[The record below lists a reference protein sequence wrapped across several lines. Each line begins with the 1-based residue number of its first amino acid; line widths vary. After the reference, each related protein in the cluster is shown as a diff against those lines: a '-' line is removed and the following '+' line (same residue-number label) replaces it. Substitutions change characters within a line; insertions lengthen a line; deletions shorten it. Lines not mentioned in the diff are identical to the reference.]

1 MLRKTM
7 IALFAAASVAM
18 LVPDAA
24 SARGGFGGGGG
35 FRGGGGFHGGGG
47 GFRGGAIGIGGG
59 GFRAAAIG
67 GGGFRSAAIGGGGFR
82 AAALPVAAG
91 FRGGSFA
98 GYRGGFHHGFRHR
111 GFPIAAAALVG
122 AGLGYGAYGYYNG
135 YDDAYPY
142 YANYGYDNGYYYGDG
157 GCYVVQQRVLT
168 PYGWII
174 QPVQVC
180 N

>member
-1 MLRKTM
+1 VMLHKTM

-18 LVPDAA
+18 LVPDKA
-24 SARGGFGGGGG
+24 SARGGFGGGG
-35 FRGGGGFHGGGG
+35 FRGGGGFHGGGFHGG

-67 GGGFRSAAIGGGGFR
+67 GGFRT
-82 AAALPVAAG
+82 AALPVAAG
-91 FRGGSFA
+91 FRGGNFA
-98 GYRGGFHHGFRHR
+98 GYRGGYHHGFRHR
-111 GFPIAAAALVG
+111 GFPLAAAAVVG
-122 AGLGYGAYGYYNG
+122 AGLGYGLYGPYGYYNG
-135 YDDAYPY
+135 YDDGYPY
-142 YANYGYDNGYYYGDG
+142 YANYGYDYGDG

-168 PYGWII
+168 PYGWRL

>member
-18 LVPDAA
+18 LVPDTA

-35 FRGGGGFHGGGG
+35 FRGGGGFHGGG
-47 GFRGGAIGIGGG
+47 FRGGGIGIGGG

-67 GGGFRSAAIGGGGFR
+67 GGFR
-82 AAALPVAAG
+82 AAGPPVAA

-98 GYRGGFHHGFRHR
+98 VNSFRGSGFRPGFRHR
-111 GFPIAAAALVG
+111 GFPLAAAAVVG
-122 AGLGYGAYGYYNG
+122 AGLGYGLYGPYGYYSG
-135 YDDAYPY
+135 YDDGNPY
-142 YANYGYDNGYYYGDG
+142 YANDGYDNGYYYGDG
-157 GCYVVQQRVLT
+157 GCYVVQQRVMT
-168 PYGWII
+168 PYGWSL

>member
-7 IALFAAASVAM
+7 IALCAAASVAA
-18 LVPDAA
+18 LAPDTA
-24 SARGGFGGGGG
+24 SARGGF
-35 FRGGGGFHGGGG
+35 
-47 GFRGGAIGIGGG
+47 
-59 GFRAAAIG
+59 
-67 GGGFRSAAIGGGGFR
+67 GGGGFR

-91 FRGGSFA
+91 FRGGNFA

-111 GFPIAAAALVG
+111 GFPIAAAAVVG
-122 AGLGYGAYGYYNG
+122 AGLGYGLYGPYGYYSG
-135 YDDAYPY
+135 YDDPYPY

>member
-7 IALFAAASVAM
+7 IALFAAASVAALM
-18 LVPDAA
+18 PEAV

-35 FRGGGGFHGGGG
+35 FRGGGGFHGGGFGGG

-67 GGGFRSAAIGGGGFR
+67 GGGFRSAAIGGGVR

-91 FRGGSFA
+91 FRGGSSFT

-111 GFPIAAAALVG
+111 GFPIAATALVG
-122 AGLGYGAYGYYNG
+122 AGAYGYYSG

-142 YANYGYDNGYYYGDG
+142 YANYGYDDGYDYGDG
-157 GCYVVQQRVLT
+157 GCYVIQQRVLT
-168 PYGWII
+168 PYGWSI